1 VAASLWLQDS
11 PGDQAVAEEA
21 VDFPAVPAFLDRATT
36 VAQVVLLLV
45 AVVVEVGHK
54 LRGHRAVLPM
64 AGWAVMVKIGWD

>member
-1 VAASLWLQDS
+1 MAASLWLQDS

-45 AVVVEVGHK
+45 AVAVEVGLK
-54 LRGHRAVLPM
+54 LRGHREVPPM
-64 AGWAVMVKIGWD
+64 AGWAAMVKIGRD